1 MPEVLLQV
9 LFPYWEYLDWLSP
22 FLSFS
27 KQKKPG
33 IVRFF
38 ISFEKPTRYWKVIAP
53 PELNSYKLAE
63 KVCAFS

>member
-9 LFPYWEYLDWLSP
+9 LFPYWEYLDWLFP

-27 KQKKPG
+27 KQKKTWDSK
-33 IVRFF
+33 ILYF
-38 ISFEKPTRYWKVIAP
+38 FEKPTRYWKVIAP
-53 PELNSYKLAE
+53 PELNSHKLAE